1 MFVRKSFTRSRIK
14 NKAVYDWF
22 LSLNSL
28 RSLGIVGFTTAVMG
42 IRKDGINIKFL
53 QKIIEGTNF
62 LTILCPYRP

>member
-1 MFVRKSFTRSRIK
+1 MQRKCLLENLLLDQELKIK
-14 NKAVYDWF
+14 LSMIDWF

-62 LTILCPYRP
+62 